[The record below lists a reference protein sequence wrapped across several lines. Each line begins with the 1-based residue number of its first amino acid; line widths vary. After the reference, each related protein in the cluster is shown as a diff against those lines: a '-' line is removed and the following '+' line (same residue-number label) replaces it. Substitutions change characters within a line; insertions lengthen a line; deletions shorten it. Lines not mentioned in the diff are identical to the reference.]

1 MQNCYDD
8 LPWEEN
14 TLALTETGSRSIA
27 RIVDRGH
34 LLAGVSQG
42 VPGLSTRAP
51 DGEFK
56 GFDVDLARALAMVLL
71 GSTDAVAFEQLA
83 SGDRFAAVEEG
94 RVDVGVYNAS
104 CTLQRELK
112 GVHFPIIAL
121 YDGEAALVPRRSGI
135 ETLKALKRPT
145 IAVVAETTTASNL
158 AAYFG
163 CRPYRLVAA
172 PNLDRATA
180 IYEAGEADAIVFDAT
195 ALAGV
200 RARLSDPDEH
210 ILMVERLSKE
220 PLGPVV
226 ADDDPIFARIVVWTV
241 RALILA
247 EEFGIT
253 TENIGTHEPGS
264 RAEAFLRSGLPI
276 APGDPFAV
284 ARLEGLIRRIGSYAD
299 LFERNLGAQ
308 SGLALQRGHNRL
320 WTEGGLLYA
329 PSIG

>member
-1 MQNCYDD
+1 MKNSHDD
-8 LPWEEN
+8 QRWEEN
-14 TLALTETGSRSIA
+14 TRVLTETGSRSIA
-27 RIVDRGH
+27 RIVARGH
-34 LLAGVSQG
+34 LLAGISQG
-42 VPGLSTRAP
+42 VPGLSSRAP
-51 DGEFK
+51 DGKFE
-56 GFDVDLARALAMVLL
+56 GFDVDLARAVAVVLL
-71 GSTDAVAFEQLA
+71 GSPDAVAFEQL
-83 SGDRFAAVEEG
+83 SPGDRFVAVEEG

-104 CTLQRELK
+104 CTLQRELT

-135 ETLKALKRPT
+135 ETLNALRRPT

-172 PNLDRATA
+172 PNLDRAAA

-195 ALAGV
+195 ALAEV
-200 RARLSDPDEH
+200 RARLSNPDDH
-210 ILMVERLSKE
+210 VLMVERLSKE

-226 ADDDPIFARIVVWTV
+226 ADDDPAFARIVVWTV

-247 EEFGIT
+247 EEYGVT
-253 TENIGTHEPGS
+253 AETIGNAEPGS
-264 RAEAFLRSGLPI
+264 HAEAFLNSGLPI
-276 APGDPFAV
+276 IPGDPLATT
-284 ARLEGLIRRIGSYAD
+284 RLERLLATIGSYAD
-299 LFERNLGAQ
+299 VFERNLGSL